1 MRVIRNIYFWLI
13 LGSIAFIGF
22 MSWVSSVHVSQKEWD
37 AMVEEHDGRDPGRIG
52 PFGMGFATAC
62 VLGGFWFAVYLKHGL
77 KPSGEL
83 RGFVRD
89 HETGELHEDDV
100 GAGNRG

>member
-1 MRVIRNIYFWLI
+1 
-13 LGSIAFIGF
+13 
-22 MSWVSSVHVSQKEWD
+22 
-37 AMVEEHDGRDPGRIG
+37 
-52 PFGMGFATAC
+52 
-62 VLGGFWFAVYLKHGL
+62 LKHGL